1 MSLLLLISGID
12 SCVRTFNCPF
22 NSVNVDHWI
31 FLRPILVY
39 PYWLLVLP
47 CPPKSSATPLLCK
60 KWSITWLVFFRTPN
74 AMLWCLQFLVDDCPP
89 LFWKWYS
96 LGLGR
101 LQSLFSFV
109 WWILCVQ
116 LLSSFWSFRTVL
128 NIKNMG
134 ESDTTGYAPHHKGW
148 NWVPLRG
155 RGSCQY
161 HYNCCIWHF

>member
-1 MSLLLLISGID
+1 MAALLRSAAAMSLLLLISGID

-31 FLRPILVY
+31 FLKTHSIS
-39 PYWLLVLP
+39 LLAISFALST
-47 CPPKSSATPLLCK
+47 KSSATPLLCK

-101 LQSLFSFV
+101 LQSLLFSFA
-109 WWILCVQ
+109 WWIRCVQ
-116 LLSSFWSFRTVL
+116 LLSSLWSFRTVL
-128 NIKNMG
+128 NIKTW
-134 ESDTTGYAPHHKGW
+134 ESLIQQSTHHTTKDETES
-148 NWVPLRG
+148 L
-155 RGSCQY
+155 
-161 HYNCCIWHF
+161 